1 MGDHFGVPM
10 TENPKHPQLAPVI
23 RSTLDALRR
32 RVRGYIWLEGLAE
45 GALWLG
51 VSFWISLAV
60 DWFFEPSPFVRGVI
74 LTAAVLGLL
83 AVFWFMIARRV
94 LVPLS
99 YSNLAMLLE
108 RRFPQFHDGL
118 LTAVALCDPAS
129 GADYNAHL
137 LARTCRQAEGPVR
150 EVSFSR
156 VFNRGPLR
164 RRLGAAAALL
174 LSVLG
179 FALARP
185 DLASVWARRAVLFS
199 DELWPRSTRLVIEG
213 FDGGVARVARGSDL
227 EITVKADLGM
237 PVVPDVVAVRYRS
250 ERGARKLMSRVGAA
264 DPDRDQYQEYSY
276 TFRGVLTPI
285 EFDVVGGD
293 ALLSG
298 LKIEVVEN
306 PTIVEMILDCEF
318 PAYMGRSLQSL
329 AVTGPMQVPVG
340 SRITVRAR
348 SNKDLVRVTVE
359 SALEEPPKPP
369 VQFRPHNEDRRSFQY
384 AVGPLVKDKTL
395 LFTLFDTDGIRSR
408 EPVRLSLA
416 AVEDQ
421 RPELAVQLRG
431 IGAAVTPQASIPAV
445 GRVGDDYGIARIW
458 FEYTIDKQEPKIQP
472 IASPPGNA
480 TEFTLKRALDVRPL
494 GLKPGGKLL
503 LAVKAED
510 RCDLASR
517 PNVGTSDRWL
527 LDVVTPE
534 QLRAMLQSREL
545 VLRQRFEGVIKDVTD
560 ARDGLARIDFSPPAS
575 PTKPAAAGTG
585 RMPVAPVTAK
595 GAEPGDAPDA
605 QADRSPQRLLAQRT
619 LQAQWAQQNCRKEAH
634 ETASLADSF
643 ADIREELVNNR
654 IDTEELKLRLEG
666 GIAKP
671 LRRIAEEM
679 FPELDRRLDR
689 LQADLADPAAG
700 SEAQKAAV
708 AQVDAILLAMRQVL
722 GRMIELEDFN
732 EAVELLKSIIQSE
745 QKLRDETQ
753 KRHKEKLRELLEK

>member
-1 MGDHFGVPM
+1 M
-10 TENPKHPQLAPVI
+10 TENPKHPRLAPVI
-23 RSTLDALRR
+23 RATLDALRR
-32 RVRGYIWLEGLAE
+32 RVRGYVWLEGLAA

-51 VSFWISLAV
+51 VAFWVSLAV
-60 DWFFEPSPFVRGVI
+60 DWLFEPTAVVRCAI
-74 LTAAVLGLL
+74 LACAAIGLL

-108 RRFPQFHDGL
+108 RRFPQFRDGL
-118 LTAVALCDPAS
+118 LTAVELCDPS
-129 GADYNAHL
+129 NGAAEYNAHL
-137 LARTCRQAEGPVR
+137 LAQTCRQAEGPVR
-150 EVSFSR
+150 EVSLSR

-164 RRLGAAAALL
+164 RRLGAAAVLL

-179 FALARP
+179 FALASP
-185 DLASVWARRAVLFS
+185 ELASVWARRAILFS

-213 FDGGVARVARGSDL
+213 FDGGAARVARGADL
-227 EITVKADLGM
+227 EITVKADLSM
-237 PVVPDVVAVRYRS
+237 PVVPDVVEVRYRS
-250 ERGARKLMSRVGAA
+250 ERGVRKLMSRVGAA
-264 DPDRDQYQEYSY
+264 DPDRDQYQEYAY

-285 EFDVVGGD
+285 QFDVLGGD

-298 LKIEVVEN
+298 LKIDVVEN

-318 PAYMGRSLQSL
+318 PAYMGRGPQSL
-329 AVTGPMQVPVG
+329 AVTGPMQAPVG

-348 SNKDLVRVTVE
+348 SNKDLVRVRVE
-359 SALEEPPKPP
+359 SALEDPPRPP
-369 VQFRPHNEDRRSFQY
+369 ERVTPTAGDPRRFQY
-384 AVGPLVKDKTL
+384 TVERLAKDKTL
-395 LFTLFDTDGIRSR
+395 LFTLTDADGIRSR

-431 IGAAVTPQASIPAV
+431 IGAAVTPQASIPAL

-458 FEYTIDKQEPKIQP
+458 FEYAIDKQEPKIDP

-480 TEFTLKRALDVRPL
+480 TEFVLNRVLDARPL

-503 LAVKAED
+503 VAVKAED
-510 RCDLASR
+510 RCDLAPR

-545 VLRQRFEGVIKDVTD
+545 VLRQRFESVIKDVTD
-560 ARDGLARIDFSPPAS
+560 ARDGLARVDFSPPAAAAK
-575 PTKPAAAGTG
+575 PPAA
-585 RMPVAPVTAK
+585 AK
-595 GAEPGDAPDA
+595 GAEPGDAPDS

-619 LQAQWAQQNCRKEAH
+619 LQVQWAQQNCRKEAH
-634 ETASLADSF
+634 ETGSLADSF

-666 GIAKP
+666 GIARP
-671 LRRIAEEM
+671 LRRIADEM

-700 SEAQKAAV
+700 SEARRLAL
-708 AQVDAILLAMRQVL
+708 AQVDAILLSMRQVL

-732 EAVELLKSIIQSE
+732 EAVELLKTIIQSE
-745 QKLRDETQ
+745 QKLREETQ

>member
-1 MGDHFGVPM
+1 M
-10 TENPKHPQLAPVI
+10 TENPKHLRLAPMI

-32 RVRGYIWLEGLAE
+32 RVRGYIWLEGLAA
-45 GALWLG
+45 GVLWLG
-51 VSFWISLAV
+51 LSFWISLAV
-60 DWFFEPSPFVRGVI
+60 DWFFEPAALVRGAI

-83 AVFWFMIARRV
+83 AVFWLMIARRV

-99 YSNLAMLLE
+99 YGNLAMLLE
-108 RRFPQFHDGL
+108 RRFPQFRDGL
-118 LTAVALCDPAS
+118 LTAVALCDPAN
-129 GADYNAHL
+129 GADCNAHL

-150 EVSFSR
+150 EVRLSR

-164 RRLGAAAALL
+164 RRLAAAAALL

-179 FALARP
+179 FTLVRP

-237 PVVPDVVAVRYRS
+237 PVVPDVVEVRYRN
-250 ERGARKLMSRVGAA
+250 ERGVRKLMSRVGAA
-264 DPDRDQYQEYSY
+264 DPNRDQYQEYAY

-293 ALLSG
+293 ARLSG
-298 LKIEVVEN
+298 LKIKVVEN
-306 PTIVEMILDCEF
+306 PTIVEMTLECEF
-318 PAYMGRSLQSL
+318 PRYMGRSPQSM

-340 SRITVRAR
+340 SRVWVKAR

-359 SALEEPPKPP
+359 SALEDPPKPP
-369 VQFRPHNEDRRSFQY
+369 VQILPHGQDPRGFQY
-384 AVGPLVKDKTL
+384 AVDRLAKDKTL
-395 LFTLFDTDGIRSR
+395 LFTLSDADGIRSH

-416 AVEDQ
+416 AVED
-421 RPELAVQLRG
+421 RPPELAVQLRG

-458 FEYTIDKQEPKIQP
+458 FEYAIDKQEPKIQP

-480 TEFTLKRALDVRPL
+480 TEFALNRVLDVRPL
-494 GLKPGGKLL
+494 GLKPGGRLL
-503 LAVKAED
+503 LTVKAED
-510 RCDLASR
+510 RCDLAAR

-560 ARDGLARIDFSPPAS
+560 ARDGLARIDFSPPTA
-575 PTKPAAAGTG
+575 PAKPRAA
-585 RMPVAPVTAK
+585 AK
-595 GAEPGDAPDA
+595 GAEPGDVPDA

-700 SEAQKAAV
+700 SQSQKAAL

-745 QKLRDETQ
+745 RKLHEETQ